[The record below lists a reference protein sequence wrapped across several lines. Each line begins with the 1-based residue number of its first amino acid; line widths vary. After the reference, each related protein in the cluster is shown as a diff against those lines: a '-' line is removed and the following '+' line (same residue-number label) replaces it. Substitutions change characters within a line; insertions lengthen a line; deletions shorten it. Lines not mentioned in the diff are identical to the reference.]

1 LNIVSAKMHLSQN
14 FSYFGHTKRLNP
26 KRLEPLVSI
35 VTPCYNSAAFIRE
48 TLESVIAQDY
58 KNWEVIVVDDRSSDN
73 TCQIVEVFTKRHE
86 CIHLIALNE
95 NGGVANARNI
105 GMAASKGKYIAF
117 LDSDDIWLK
126 DKLSRQVNLMEK
138 ELLPLTF
145 CAYKRINEQGK
156 QISGQIPV
164 PASVNYNALLAHN
177 VVIFSTSM
185 MLKSAI
191 GDLKFS
197 RAGHEDWIFLLQ
209 LLKRCGQ
216 GYGINQ
222 PLAFYRVRQ
231 NSVSSNKLK
240 AIGYTWKIFRESE
253 GIGFLRSAILLGR
266 YAVSASLKRLR

>member
-1 LNIVSAKMHLSQN
+1 MNIIGVCVYYHKILAILV
-14 FSYFGHTKRLNP
+14 KRKEINL

-35 VTPCYNSAAFIRE
+35 VTPCYNSAAFITE
-48 TLESVIAQDY
+48 TLDAVVAQNY
-58 KNWEVIVVDDRSSDN
+58 TNWELIVVDDRSADE
-73 TCQIVEVFTKRHE
+73 TCRIVEAFASRHPR
-86 CIHLIALNE
+86 IRLVALKE
-95 NGGVANARNI
+95 NGGVSNARNI
-105 GMAASKGKYIAF
+105 GLAAAKGKYIAF
-117 LDSDDIWLK
+117 LDSDDIWLE
-126 DKLSRQVNLMEK
+126 DKLSRQVSYMEK

-145 CAYKRINEQGK
+145 CAYNRIDEQGK
-156 QISGQIPV
+156 IISGQIPV
-164 PASVNYNALLAHN
+164 PRTVNYNALLAHN

-191 GDLKFS
+191 GDIKFS

-209 LLKRCGQ
+209 LLKKCGQ

-222 PLAFYRVRQ
+222 PLVYYRVRQ

-253 GIGFLRSAILLGR
+253 GINFFRSAILLGR